1 MLFTFC
7 LKAIWCTHKCEGE
20 MRTDSLREKGRPV
33 ETCDM
38 SIAKKNLYCNNLT
51 DTEQVHNQKEVS
63 DLIDI
68 LAHVRLFLQQWA
80 LLAL

>member
-1 MLFTFC
+1 
-7 LKAIWCTHKCEGE
+7 
-20 MRTDSLREKGRPV
+20 MRTDSLRENGRPV
-33 ETCDM
+33 ET
-38 SIAKKNLYCNNLT
+38 KKNLYCNNLT

-80 LLAL
+80 LLALWTFRK

>member
-1 MLFTFC
+1 MGNEDRQS
-7 LKAIWCTHKCEGE
+7 EGE
-20 MRTDSLREKGRPV
+20 WEACGN
-33 ETCDM
+33 
-38 SIAKKNLYCNNLT
+38 KKNLYCNNLT